1 MISYLVSL
9 SILIAVILLVR
20 GIFRKTVSPR
30 VIYALWA
37 VVVLR
42 MLLPISLF
50 EVDVT
55 LPEFLQNQQ
64 TVQVERTEQPPKD
77 SESSTDVQQQSP
89 ISPPVHTAPT
99 TPSQSTSQAAPEHPT
114 VIAPITPEASA
125 APSPMIPDTP
135 KTDLNAAS
143 PSNETASEKPK
154 IAISVNRKQ
163 LLNLIWLNGAAI
175 TSVWVMLTSLT
186 YSKQLKKNCVFYRTV
201 RGVKVYISEYAG
213 VPCIAGLIP
222 SIYIT
227 PEAANSK
234 S

>member
-9 SILIAVILLVR
+9 SILITVILLVR

-64 TVQVERTEQPPKD
+64 TVQVEQTEQPPKD

-89 ISPPVHTAPT
+89 ISPPVPTAPT
-99 TPSQSTSQAAPEHPT
+99 TPSKGWSI
-114 VIAPITPEASA
+114 V
-125 APSPMIPDTP
+125 
-135 KTDLNAAS
+135 L
-143 PSNETASEKPK
+143 
-154 IAISVNRKQ
+154 
-163 LLNLIWLNGAAI
+163 I
-175 TSVWVMLTSLT
+175 TS
-186 YSKQLKKNCVFYRTV
+186 
-201 RGVKVYISEYAG
+201 
-213 VPCIAGLIP
+213 
-222 SIYIT
+222 
-227 PEAANSK
+227 
-234 S
+234 